1 MSPKENHKDPQ
12 GSDQKTADQE
22 VDDQMSDNNMNDNQL
37 SDYQATCDLKEHDMD
52 SSDSATINQDDVI
65 TRMIILSPNANISQ
79 SEVVQKLHMM
89 ELPLTIKST
98 CYGAMVHGK
107 KEIVMDAINK
117 IRILDPYNI
126 FTKDR
131 GFPPGDPRRCRGH
144 RGAAREGYHQL
155 EKEFKLLGY
164 VGEALKK
171 PRKVS
176 IEKPEK
182 VSVDTFQEIIKEDSN
197 KKSLDKSKTKDEA

>member
-1 MSPKENHKDPQ
+1 MSPKENLKDPQ
-12 GSDQKTADQE
+12 SSDQKRDGP
-22 VDDQMSDNNMNDNQL
+22 VGDDK
-37 SDYQATCDLKEHDMD
+37 ATCGLKQCDLESND
-52 SSDSATINQDDVI
+52 SKSINNDDNI

-98 CYGAMVHGK
+98 CYGAMVHGE
-107 KEIVMDAINK
+107 KEIVMDAIEK
-117 IRILDPYNI
+117 IRTLDPYNI

-155 EKEFKLLGY
+155 EKEFKLLSY

-176 IEKPEK
+176 IEVPVK
-182 VSVDTFQEIIKEDSN
+182 VSVDTFREIAKDNLS
-197 KKSLDKSKTKDEA
+197 KKSLNKSKTKDEA